1 MKRFVKTLMLGA
13 VGALLASQSVQA
25 AYVANDLILGFNQGN
40 GSGPNDYIVDLGNAN
55 SAVGVGGSQQVTLGA
70 FNGATFNSLYGGF
83 SGGVTMGA
91 AGGQGAL
98 TGRDLYMT
106 VLRTA
111 NIGSQFAGIAG
122 STAPTPV
129 ASTPMAN
136 GVNQI
141 GAMVNGLGLSA
152 GGSANVPQSD
162 PNSWWNNVL
171 DPQNANTFFSKTGR
185 NPNAGDTSASIL
197 YEDLYRGTPSGAFT
211 YLGYLALDSSAGT
224 LVFTPSAFVPVPEP
238 STYGIIAGSGLLLLT
253 LRRQIKG
260 QLA

>member
-1 MKRFVKTLMLGA
+1 MTLMLGA

-40 GSGPNDYIVDLGNAN
+40 GTGPNDYIVDLGNAN

-91 AGGQGAL
+91 AGGQGLL
-98 TGRDLYMT
+98 TGRDLYYT
-106 VLRTA
+106 VLRS
-111 NIGSQFAGIAG
+111 GGAGVASVAG
-122 STAPTPV
+122 STAPAPL

-141 GAMVNGLGLSA
+141 ATMVNGLGLSA

-162 PNSWWNNVL
+162 PNSWFNNVL
-171 DPQNANTFFSKTGR
+171 DPLNANTFVSKTGR
-185 NPNAGDTSASIL
+185 NPNAGDTSASVL
-197 YEDLYRGTPSGAFT
+197 YEDLYRGTPNGAFT
-211 YLGYLALDSSAGT
+211 YLGYFAFDSSSGS

-238 STYGIIAGSGLLLLT
+238 STYGLIAGSGLLLLT

>member
-1 MKRFVKTLMLGA
+1 MKSFVKTLMLGA

-91 AGGQGAL
+91 AGGQGA
-98 TGRDLYMT
+98 TSGRDLYMT

-111 NIGSQFAGIAG
+111 NIGSQFAGVAG

-129 ASTPMAN
+129 ASTPMGN

-141 GAMVNGLGLSA
+141 ATMVNGLGLSA
-152 GGSANVPQSD
+152 GGSATVAQSD
-162 PNSWWNNVL
+162 PNSWFNNVL
-171 DPQNANTFFSKTGR
+171 DPLNANTFVSKTGR

-197 YEDLYRGTPSGAFT
+197 YEDLYRGTPGAAFT
-211 YLGYLALDSSAGT
+211 YLGYFAVDSSG
-224 LVFTPSAFVPVPEP
+224 LVFTPSAFVAVPEP
-238 STYGIIAGSGLLLLT
+238 GTYRLIAGSGLLLLT